1 MVLSRFSFRVL
12 AGLAG
17 GLFFLTAAALQA
29 QPPARA
35 AGPYSP
41 ATSLT
46 VIEGPSPIVMTSIN
60 YPGLYGSY
68 FMGVPAL
75 TYNTRPSAG
84 NFYTPDA
91 GTVLAPHVVTLHE
104 NTPPAPP
111 PAAEPA
117 HVNILVPSEAAV
129 SIQGVRMSQPGSFR
143 EFVSPPLL
151 FDQDY
156 TYTIRAAWP
165 VNGREV
171 AQERL
176 IHVRAGQRVDVDLMT
191 APPAQGDTTT
201 LRSLPLP

>member
-12 AGLAG
+12 AGLVG
-17 GLFFLTAAALQA
+17 GVFFLTATALQA

-35 AGPYSP
+35 AGPYPP

-46 VIEGPSPIVMTSIN
+46 IIETPSPIVMTSIN
-60 YPGLYGSY
+60 YPGLYGSF

-84 NFYTPDA
+84 NFYTPDQD
-91 GTVLAPHVVTLHE
+91 TVLAPHVVTLRE
-104 NTPPAPP
+104 NTPAAP

-117 HVNILVPSEAAV
+117 HVNILVPSEAVV
-129 SIQGVRMSQPGSFR
+129 SIQGVRMTQPGSFR

-171 AQERL
+171 AQVRL
-176 IHVRAGQRVDVDLMT
+176 VHVRAGQRVDVDLMT
-191 APPAQGDTTT
+191 APPAEGNTSTM
-201 LRSLPLP
+201 RSMPIP

>member
-1 MVLSRFSFRVL
+1 MVLSRFSCRVL
-12 AGLAG
+12 AGLLG

-35 AGPYSP
+35 
-41 ATSLT
+41 TSLT
-46 VIEGPSPIVMTSIN
+46 IIEGPSPIIMTSIN

-84 NFYTPDA
+84 NFYTADA
-91 GTVLAPHVVTLHE
+91 GTVLPPRVVTLRE
-104 NTPPAPP
+104 NAPATP

-117 HVNILVPSEAAV
+117 HVNILVPSEAVV
-129 SIQGVRMSQPGSFR
+129 SIQGVHMTQPGSFR

-191 APPAQGDTTT
+191 APPAQGDTST
-201 LRSLPLP
+201 LRSMPIP